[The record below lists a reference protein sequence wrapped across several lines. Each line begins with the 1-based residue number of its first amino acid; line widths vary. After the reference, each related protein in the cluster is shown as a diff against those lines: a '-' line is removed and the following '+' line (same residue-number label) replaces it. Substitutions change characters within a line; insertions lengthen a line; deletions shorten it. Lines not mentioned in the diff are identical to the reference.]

1 MATEPGKADATP
13 RRPAFHTDRNA
24 EQQAE
29 TQNMLPLTDDDYV
42 RLAHFRHT
50 VRQFSRQTELEARKL
65 GLTPQHYQ
73 LMVAIKGFP
82 GREWANISELAERLQ
97 IRHNA
102 VIGLVNRAEARGLVV
117 RRQDADRLD
126 RRVVQIHLT
135 PVGERA
141 LQVMAAALHA
151 ERKRVQ
157 ESLDALMHESDPH
170 A

>member
-1 MATEPGKADATP
+1 MATKSGEAGSASRLPAH
-13 RRPAFHTDRNA
+13 RPNN
-24 EQQAE
+24 EVKQQAE
-29 TQNMLPLTDDDYV
+29 TQDVLPLSDEDYE

-50 VRQFSRQTELEARKL
+50 VRQFSRQTELEGRRV
-65 GLTPQHYQ
+65 GLTPQQYQ

-102 VIGLVNRAEARGLVV
+102 VIGLVNRAEVRGLVA
-117 RRQDADRLD
+117 RKQDVEPLD

-141 LQVMAAALHA
+141 LQVMASALQA
-151 ERKRVQ
+151 ERKRVRV
-157 ESLDALMHESDPH
+157 SLDALMNELESKP
-170 A
+170 

>member
-1 MATEPGKADATP
+1 MATEPDKANATS
-13 RRPAFHTDRNA
+13 RRTGYHTNRNA
-24 EQQAE
+24 DQQAE
-29 TQNMLPLTDDDYV
+29 TQNTLPLTDDDYI

-65 GLTPQHYQ
+65 GLTPQQYQ

-82 GREWANISELAERLQ
+82 GRDWANISELAERLQ

-102 VIGLVNRAEARGLVV
+102 VIGLVNRAEVRGLVV

-135 PVGERA
+135 PDGERA
-141 LQVMAAALHA
+141 LQVMAAALDA

-157 ESLDALMHESDPH
+157 ESLDVLIHELEPH

>member
-1 MATEPGKADATP
+1 MATKPGEAGTISRQP
-13 RRPAFHTDRNA
+13 GRRRHYEA
-24 EQQAE
+24 EQATE
-29 TQNMLPLTDDDYV
+29 TQNASPLSDDDYE

-50 VRQFSRQTELEARKL
+50 VRQFSRQTELAGRQV
-65 GLTPQHYQ
+65 GLTPQQYQ

-82 GREWANISELAERLQ
+82 GRDWANISELAERLQ

-117 RRQDADRLD
+117 RKQDAERLD

-135 PVGERA
+135 QAGERA

-157 ESLDALMHESDPH
+157 ESLDALMKELEPH
-170 A
+170 V

>member
-1 MATEPGKADATP
+1 MATESGKANATS
-13 RRPAFHTDRNA
+13 RRTGYHTSRNA
-24 EQQAE
+24 DQQTE
-29 TQNMLPLTDDDYV
+29 LQTTLPLTDEDYI

-65 GLTPQHYQ
+65 GLTPQQYQ

-82 GREWANISELAERLQ
+82 GRDWANISELAERLQ

-102 VIGLVNRAEARGLVV
+102 VIGLVNRAEARELVV

-135 PVGERA
+135 PTGERA
-141 LQVMAAALHA
+141 LHVMAAALHA

-157 ESLDALMHESDPH
+157 ESLDVLIHELEPN

>member
-1 MATEPGKADATP
+1 MATEPGNADATP
-13 RRPAFHTDRNA
+13 RRAAYHTDRNT

-29 TQNMLPLTDDDYV
+29 TQNTLPLTDDDYA

-73 LMVAIKGFP
+73 LMVTIKGFP

-117 RRQDADRLD
+117 RRQDTNQLD

-151 ERKRVQ
+151 ERMRVQ
-157 ESLDALMHESDPH
+157 ESLDALMRESDPS

>member
-1 MATEPGKADATP
+1 MATEPSEADAAS
-13 RRPAFHTDRNA
+13 RQADHHTDRNA
-24 EQQAE
+24 EQQVE
-29 TQNMLPLTDDDYV
+29 TQNTLPLTDDDYV

-50 VRQFSRQTELEARKL
+50 VRQLSRQTELEARKL
-65 GLTPQHYQ
+65 GLAPQQYQ

-135 PVGERA
+135 PLGERA

-151 ERKRVQ
+151 ERTRVR
-157 ESLDALMHESDPH
+157 EALDALVHESDPS